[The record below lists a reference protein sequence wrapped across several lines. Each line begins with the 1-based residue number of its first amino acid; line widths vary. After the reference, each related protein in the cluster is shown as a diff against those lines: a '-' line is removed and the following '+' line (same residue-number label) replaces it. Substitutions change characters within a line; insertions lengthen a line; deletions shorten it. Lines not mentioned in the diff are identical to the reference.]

1 LSHRKRSITMKFSR
15 TMVLV
20 VLVLAMAIPA
30 AGLTYARQDVT
41 IRYMLWDNNQLPAY
55 SECAA
60 QFMESN
66 PGITVEIE
74 QLGWAD
80 YWTAIQ
86 TGFVT
91 GDAPDVFTN
100 HLAKYPEF
108 VALGQLV
115 DIQPLVER
123 DGVPTDIYYPGLAEL
138 WVKDGSRYGLP
149 KDWDTIAV
157 VYNADM
163 LEAAGIDPAV
173 MDEWTWNPED
183 GGTFEQV
190 VAQLTLDANGNNG
203 LSPDFDKDNVVQYG
217 FTNDWA
223 TAAGYGQTSFSVF
236 TASTG
241 WEYNNGLWGDEY
253 YYDDPRFTQSIQWI
267 ADLWLDKGCAAPDAD
282 VSGLGS
288 FAVFQS
294 GKAALTTDGSWMFG
308 SYLGSEFPVGFG
320 RLPIGPEGRKSMFNG
335 LADSIWVGS
344 EHQEEA
350 WQWVKYL
357 GSADCQNIVGE
368 AGVVFPAI
376 PEAADLS
383 LNVRAEAGV
392 DVSAFTLQAAE
403 EGGTFLFPI
412 TDFGGEITVIMQEA
426 MDRIALGE
434 VDAETAL
441 NEANEEVN
449 ALFE

>member
-1 LSHRKRSITMKFSR
+1 MKSLR
-15 TMVLV
+15 PV
-20 VLVLAMAIPA
+20 VLVILILAMTVPI
-30 AGLTYARQDVT
+30 AGLAHARQNVT

-55 SECAA
+55 TECAN
-60 QFMESN
+60 QFMQSN
-66 PGITVEIE
+66 PGITIEIE
-74 QLGWAD
+74 QLGWGD

-108 VALGQLV
+108 VALEQLV
-115 DIQPLVER
+115 DVQPWVER
-123 DGVPTDIYYPGLAEL
+123 DNVPTDIYYPGLADL
-138 WVKDGSRYGLP
+138 WVKDGARYGLP
-149 KDWDTIAV
+149 KDWDTVAV
-157 VYNADM
+157 IYNADM

-173 MDEWTWNPED
+173 MGEWTWNPED

-190 VAQLTLDANGNNG
+190 VAQLTLDTSGNNG
-203 LSPDFDKDNVVQYG
+203 LSPDFDKNSVVQYG
-217 FTNDWA
+217 FTDDWP

-241 WEYNNGLWGDEY
+241 WTYNNGLWGNEY
-253 YYDDPRFTQSIQWI
+253 YYDDPRFTQTIQWI
-267 ADLWLDKGCAAPDAD
+267 ADLWLKKGYAPPYEDLT
-282 VSGLGS
+282 GLGA
-288 FAVFQS
+288 FALFQA
-294 GKAALTTDGSWMFG
+294 GKVALITDGSWMIG
-308 SYLGSEFPVGFG
+308 SYLGSDFPVGFG

-344 EHQEEA
+344 KHQEEA
-350 WQWVKYL
+350 WQWVKFL
-357 GSADCQNIVGE
+357 ASADCQNIVGQ

-376 PEAADLS
+376 PEATDLS
-383 LNVRAEAGV
+383 LKVRADAGI
-392 DVSAFTLQAAE
+392 DVSAFTMQAAE

-412 TDFGGEITVIMQEA
+412 TDYGGEITVIMQEV

-441 NEANEEVN
+441 KEANEEVN

>member
-1 LSHRKRSITMKFSR
+1 MKFSR

-163 LEAAGIDPAV
+163 LEAAGIDPAI

-267 ADLWLDKGCAAPDAD
+267 ADLWLEKGYAAPYAD

-288 FAVFQS
+288 FALFQS
-294 GKAALTTDGSWMFG
+294 GKAALTTDGSWMIG
-308 SYLGSEFPVGFG
+308 SYLGSDFPVGFG

-357 GSADCQNIVGE
+357 ASADCQKIVGQS
-368 AGVVFPAI
+368 GVVFPAI
-376 PEAADLS
+376 PEAAELS
-383 LNVRAEAGV
+383 LQVRAEAGV

-412 TDFGGEITVIMQEA
+412 TDYGSEITVIMQEA

-441 NEANEEVN
+441 KEANEEVN
-449 ALFE
+449 ALFK

>member
-1 LSHRKRSITMKFSR
+1 MKFAR
-15 TMVLV
+15 AAIFIF
-20 VLVLAMAIPA
+20 LALAIAVPA
-30 AGLTYARQDVT
+30 VGPVHARQDVT
-41 IRYMLWDNNQLPAY
+41 IRYWLWDNNQLPAY
-55 SECAA
+55 TECAN
-60 QFMESN
+60 QFMASN

-74 QLGWAD
+74 QLGWGD
-80 YWTAIQ
+80 YWEGIQ
-86 TGFVT
+86 SGFIT

-108 VALGQLV
+108 VALEQLV
-115 DIQPLVER
+115 DIQPLAER
-123 DGVPTDIYYPGLAEL
+123 DGVPTDIYYPGLADL
-138 WVKDGSRYGLP
+138 WVKDGGRYGLP
-149 KDWDTIAV
+149 KDWDTVAV

-183 GGTFEQV
+183 GGTFEQI

-217 FTNDWA
+217 FADDWP

-241 WEYNNGLWGDEY
+241 WTYNNGLWGDEY
-253 YYDDPRFTQSIQWI
+253 YYDDPRFTQSIQSL
-267 ADLWLDKGCAAPDAD
+267 ADLWLKKGYAPQYAD
-282 VSGLGS
+282 LSGLGY
-288 FAVFQS
+288 FAMFQA
-294 GKAALTTDGSWMFG
+294 GKVALPTDGSWMIG

-344 EHQEEA
+344 EHKEES
-350 WQWVKYL
+350 WQWVKFL
-357 GSADCQNIVGE
+357 ASAECQNIVGQSG
-368 AGVVFPAI
+368 AVFPAI
-376 PEAADLS
+376 PEAAELS
-383 LNVRAEAGV
+383 LNVRAEAGI

-412 TDFGGEITVIMQEA
+412 TDYGGEITVIMQEA

-441 NEANEEVN
+441 KEANEEVN

>member
-1 LSHRKRSITMKFSR
+1 MKFSR
-15 TMVLV
+15 TLVLV
-20 VLVLAMAIPA
+20 VLVLALAVPA
-30 AGLTYARQDVT
+30 VGLAQARQDVT

-55 SECAA
+55 TECAT

-66 PGITVEIE
+66 PDITVELE

-80 YWTAIQ
+80 YWTTIQ
-86 TGFVT
+86 SGFVT

-108 VALGQLV
+108 VALEQLV
-115 DIQPLVER
+115 DVQPLVER
-123 DGVPTDIYYPGLAEL
+123 DGLPTDIYYPGLADL

-149 KDWDTIAV
+149 KDWDTVAV
-157 VYNADM
+157 IYNADM

-173 MDEWTWNPED
+173 MDEWTWNSED
-183 GGTFEQV
+183 GGSFEQV

-203 LSPDFDKDNVVQYG
+203 LSPDFDKENVVQYG

-241 WEYNNGLWGDEY
+241 WEYNDGLWGSEY
-253 YYDDPRFTQSIQWI
+253 YYDDPRFTQSIQRI
-267 ADLWLDKGCAAPDAD
+267 ADLWLDKGYAAPFAD

-288 FAVFQS
+288 FALFQA
-294 GKAALTTDGSWMFG
+294 GKAALTTDGSWMIG

-357 GSADCQNIVGE
+357 ASADCQNIVGQ

-412 TDFGGEITVIMQEA
+412 TDYGGEITVIMQEA

>member
-1 LSHRKRSITMKFSR
+1 MKFLRSAILI
-15 TMVLV
+15 TLI
-20 VLVLAMAIPA
+20 LAIALPVT
-30 AGLTYARQDVT
+30 GLASARQDVT
-41 IRYMLWDNNQLPAY
+41 IRYALWDNNQLPAY
-55 SECAA
+55 TECAD

-74 QLGWAD
+74 QLGWSD
-80 YWTAIQ
+80 YWSAIQ
-86 TGFVT
+86 SGFVT

-108 VALGQLV
+108 VALEQLV

-123 DGVPTDIYYPGLAEL
+123 DGVPTDIYYPGLADL
-138 WVKDGSRYGLP
+138 WVKDGARYGLP
-149 KDWDTIAV
+149 KDWDTVGV

-217 FTNDWA
+217 FTTDWP

-241 WEYNNGLWGDEY
+241 WTYNNGLWGNEY
-253 YYDDPRFTQSIQWI
+253 YYDDPRFAQAIQWI
-267 ADLWLDKGCAAPDAD
+267 ADLWLEKGYAAPYEDMA
-282 VSGLGS
+282 GLGY
-288 FAVFQS
+288 FALFQA
-294 GKAALTTDGSWMFG
+294 GKAALTTDGSWMIG

-350 WQWVKYL
+350 WQWVKFL
-357 GSADCQNIVGE
+357 ASADCQNIVGQS
-368 AGVVFPAI
+368 GVVFPAI

-383 LNVRAEAGV
+383 LQVRADIGV

-412 TDFGGEITVIMQEA
+412 TDYGGEITVIMQEA

-434 VDAETAL
+434 VDAETELKA
-441 NEANEEVN
+441 ANEEVN

>member
-1 LSHRKRSITMKFSR
+1 
-15 TMVLV
+15 MVLV

-163 LEAAGIDPAV
+163 LEAAGIDPAI

-253 YYDDPRFTQSIQWI
+253 YYDDPRFIQTIQWI
-267 ADLWLDKGCAAPDAD
+267 ADLWLEKGYAAPYAD

-288 FAVFQS
+288 FALFQS
-294 GKAALTTDGSWMFG
+294 GKAALTTDGSWMIG
-308 SYLGSEFPVGFG
+308 SYLGSDFPVGFG

-357 GSADCQNIVGE
+357 ASADCQKIVGQS
-368 AGVVFPAI
+368 GVVFPAI
-376 PEAADLS
+376 PEAAELS
-383 LNVRAEAGV
+383 LQVRAEAGV

-412 TDFGGEITVIMQEA
+412 TDYGSEITVIMQEA

-441 NEANEEVN
+441 KEANEEVN
-449 ALFE
+449 ALFK